1 MSKFKKDDHVK
12 VIGNTRAGHEVGV
25 TGTVVALEVEGSG
38 VQLYDIKSDKIESDG
53 WVDQYWHGED
63 ELELTSDT
71 WKWSEELSKL
81 KQTCNKI
88 NSLIDESCNGDLMYS
103 QQVFLADLIKEFV
116 NNPVVKYSGVL
127 EKELVFDE
135 RSPLE

>member
-1 MSKFKKDDHVK
+1 M
-12 VIGNTRAGHEVGV
+12 
-25 TGTVVALEVEGSG
+25 
-38 VQLYDIKSDKIESDG
+38 
-53 WVDQYWHGED
+53 
-63 ELELTSDT
+63 SDT
-71 WKWSEELSKL
+71 WKWSEELPKL

-88 NSLIDESCNGDLMYS
+88 VWLIEESVDGALMHS
-103 QQVFLADLIKEFV
+103 QQVFLADLVKEFV